1 MPIILLITIEFSI
14 WLNLSFT
21 YFSGSSINFIGY
33 LILCTVQ
40 LGATVDYAIL
50 MTTRYKTERNAGK
63 DKHEAVT
70 IALST
75 SMKSIMV
82 SALGFFASTFG
93 VGVYSSVDMIS
104 QLCTLMSR
112 GAIISMIT
120 VICILPSMLML
131 FDKVIIN
138 TTMGMK
144 KKENKLYKLPE
155 IN

>member
-1 MPIILLITIEFSI
+1 
-14 WLNLSFT
+14 
-21 YFSGSSINFIGY
+21 
-33 LILCTVQ
+33 
-40 LGATVDYAIL
+40 VDYAIL
-50 MTTRYKTERNAGK
+50 MTTRYKQERIDGRDKTES
-63 DKHEAVT
+63 VT

-112 GAIISMIT
+112 GALISMVT
-120 VICILPSMLML
+120 VICVLPSMLML

-138 TTMGMK
+138 STAGMK
-144 KKENKLYKLPE
+144 DTAKSERAFKVSRSTADVR
-155 IN
+155 

>member
-1 MPIILLITIEFSI
+1 
-14 WLNLSFT
+14 
-21 YFSGSSINFIGY
+21 
-33 LILCTVQ
+33 
-40 LGATVDYAIL
+40 
-50 MTTRYKTERNAGK
+50 MTTRYKTERNSGK
-63 DKHEAVT
+63 DKKEAVT

-131 FDKVIIN
+131 FDKLIIN

-144 KKENKLYKLPE
+144 KKEDKLYKLPE
-155 IN
+155 INL

>member
-1 MPIILLITIEFSI
+1 MQ
-14 WLNLSFT
+14 
-21 YFSGSSINFIGY
+21 
-33 LILCTVQ
+33 Q
-40 LGATVDYAIL
+40 L
-50 MTTRYKTERNAGK
+50 TTLWEPAFPNDLHDICHDCGHHDAGK

-70 IALST
+70 IALTT